1 MIPGSNQSPSDPDV
15 MEMVLNLAGDRFV
28 EQYKPL
34 EEVRGVYLN
43 RFEGRGNF
51 EVEYHYPRL
60 PSDKVYRAFL
70 DGTKSFDDVI
80 SEIGLDAKT
89 ERTKVIADAY
99 RSVLKLDKRE
109 ALQAKIDKT
118 KNSIAAASSVSDI
131 LDIYD
136 NFNLDVGDDEEVCEE
151 CQSFRRQFLA
161 EVEDNFVGSS
171 AAIFNR
177 MWFDIGRECG
187 RDEFDRVV
195 RIFDM
200 DKATSAAAFDGTL
213 GNSLQFARQDFPVR
227 IGANVNDKTALD
239 VVAHS
244 VHAFWMPVDRS
255 GTLDTPGLKLTA
267 EAIPDASG
275 FTKTL
280 EDVMLEEAKR
290 IWDLNREFRVY
301 WSGGIDSTGVLT
313 ALLQTVQPGDL
324 DRMTVVYTANDAS
337 RSSTTEY
344 PEFFRDYIDGKL
356 KTFCVNSGPG
366 GHFLGSPV
374 NMLASKVGGD
384 LAENAEKGVLCVTGE
399 LGDQAFGSAAFSN
412 NADLINMTAD
422 DYLKGDEFQ
431 PFIEDIKRLN
441 SASPID
447 TDKLVDLLWWWNFAV
462 KWQEVRWRATVC
474 LEDGSKLANVHAFFG
489 GEDFQRW
496 SIANPDKKIKDTPA
510 SYKFSLKDFI
520 FDYTKDADYRD
531 TKLKEGSLRVRVGS
545 IAGIDDKNNII
556 KWGETSTNDA
566 LMQQRY
572 GDSLKRFLK

>member
-1 MIPGSNQSPSDPDV
+1 MIPGSNQGPSDPDV

-34 EEVRGVYLN
+34 EEVRGVYLK
-43 RFEGRGNF
+43 RFEVRSTS
-51 EVEYHYPRL
+51 EIEYHYAKL
-60 PSDKVYRAFL
+60 PSDAVYRAFL
-70 DGTKSFDDVI
+70 DGTKKLDDVI
-80 SEIGLDAKT
+80 SEVGLDAKT
-89 ERTKVIADAY
+89 ARTKVIADAY
-99 RSVLKLDKRE
+99 RSVLKLDRRE

-118 KNSIAAASSVSDI
+118 KNSIASASSVSDI
-131 LDIYD
+131 LNIYD
-136 NFNLDVGDDEEVCEE
+136 TFNLDVGDDEEVCEE

-171 AAIFNR
+171 AAVFNR
-177 MWFDIGRECG
+177 MWYDIGRECG

-200 DKATSAAAFDGTL
+200 DKATSATAFDGTL

-324 DRMTVVYTANDAS
+324 DRMTVVYTANDAH

-344 PEFFRDYIDGKL
+344 PKFFQDYIDGKL
-356 KTFCVNSGPG
+356 KTFCVNSGPD
-366 GHFLGSPV
+366 GHFFGSPV

-441 SASPID
+441 AASPID

-462 KWQEVRWRATVC
+462 KWQEVRWRAAVC

-556 KWGETSTNDA
+556 KWGDTSTNDA